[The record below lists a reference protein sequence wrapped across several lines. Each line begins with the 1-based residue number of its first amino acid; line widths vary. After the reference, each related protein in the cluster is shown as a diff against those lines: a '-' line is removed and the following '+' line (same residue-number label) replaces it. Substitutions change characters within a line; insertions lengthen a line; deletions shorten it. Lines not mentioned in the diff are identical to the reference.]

1 MKNNKL
7 LLVTLIILVTITLFC
22 GILYVLF
29 TQLNKDTE
37 KNQDAP
43 TIDEI
48 LVASIDIP
56 EITTNLA
63 DKRYVKLQ
71 LKIQTSS
78 EDAAAELAK
87 RDFQVKNLIIQELSE
102 MSQEDLGG
110 KDGKQAL
117 QRTLKSQINELMDEG
132 EVQQVYITSYIIQ

>member
-1 MKNNKL
+1 MKNKKL
-7 LLVTLIILVTITLFC
+7 LLVTLIILVTITLFG

-29 TQLNKDTE
+29 TQLNKDNET
-37 KNQDAP
+37 KQDAP
-43 TIDEI
+43 SIDEI
-48 LVASIDIP
+48 LVASVDIP

-63 DKRYVKLQ
+63 DKRYIKLQ
-71 LKIQTSS
+71 LKIQTSG
-78 EDAAAELAK
+78 EEAAAELTK

-102 MSQEDLGG
+102 MTQEDLSG
-110 KDGKQAL
+110 KEGKQAF

>member
-7 LLVTLIILVTITLFC
+7 LLITLIILVTITLV
-22 GILYVLF
+22 GAVLF
-29 TQLNKDTE
+29 VVFTQSNKN
-37 KNQDAP
+37 NQPEADAP

-48 LVASIDIP
+48 LVASVDIP

-63 DKRYVKLQ
+63 DKRFVKIQ
-71 LKIQTSS
+71 LKIETSS
-78 EDAAAELAK
+78 EESGAELAK

-102 MSQEDLGG
+102 MTQEDLSG
-110 KDGKQAL
+110 KEGKLAFQS
-117 QRTLKSQINELMDEG
+117 TLKAQINELMDKG